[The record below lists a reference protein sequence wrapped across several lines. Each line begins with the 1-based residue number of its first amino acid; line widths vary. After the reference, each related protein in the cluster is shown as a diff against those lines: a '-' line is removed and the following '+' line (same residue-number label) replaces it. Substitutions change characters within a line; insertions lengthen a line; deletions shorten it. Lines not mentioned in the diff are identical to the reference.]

1 MKKRLLLVPIVLLVA
16 LALPVSALADG
27 YSGGRVIFGDDYTLE
42 SGEELDGD
50 LLVFGGNVT
59 LEQGSSVEGSVFV
72 LGGYVRVGGEV
83 EGDVGVLG
91 GNVILGSRSM
101 VDGDVTTLGGNLDRQ
116 PGAQVDGEVSS
127 TFGFGFDFEALESID
142 LSRISWV
149 PRWSPWVGI
158 VWFVFRILMLAALAA
173 LVAMLWPQPVER
185 TADAIASQ
193 PWLSGGIG
201 LLTIVVTP
209 LLLLLMIITLVL
221 IPVSVA
227 TVLLVFVAGVFGW
240 IALGTEIGRRLAGA
254 FKKEW
259 HPAAAGSVGT
269 LLLTFVVGGLGM
281 ISCFAK
287 LIPVLVACLGLG
299 AVLLTRFGSR
309 PYVRAETATAAEAKL
324 LEEAEPA
331 PEKKGK
337 KKS

>member
-27 YSGGRVIFGDDYTLE
+27 YSGGKVIFGDDYTLE

-59 LEQGSSVEGSVFV
+59 LEGGSLVDGSVFV
-72 LGGYVRVGGEV
+72 LGGNVNARGVID
-83 EGDVGVLG
+83 GDVGVLA
-91 GNVILGSRSM
+91 GNVVLGPRSI
-101 VDGDVTTLGGNLDRQ
+101 VEGDVSTLGGNLERMQ
-116 PGAQVDGEVSS
+116 GSHVDGEVNS
-127 TFGFGFDFEALESID
+127 TYGFGFDLDALESLD
-142 LSRISWV
+142 FSKISWV
-149 PRWSPWVGI
+149 PRWSPWIGI
-158 VWFVFRILMLAALAA
+158 VWFMFRTLMLAALAV
-173 LVAMLWPQPVER
+173 LVAMLWPKPVER

-193 PWLSGGIG
+193 PWISGGIG
-201 LLTIVVTP
+201 LLTLVVTP

-227 TVLLVFVAGVFGW
+227 AVLLVFVAGVFGW
-240 IALGTEIGRRLAGA
+240 IALGTEIGRRLGRA

-259 HPAAAGSVGT
+259 HPAAAASVGT
-269 LLLTFVVGGLGM
+269 LLLSFVIGGLGM

-287 LIPVLVACLGLG
+287 LIPVLVACVGLG
-299 AVLLTRFGSR
+299 AVFLTRFGSR
-309 PYVRAETATAAEAKL
+309 EYARAEITPASEAKQ
-324 LEEAEPA
+324 LEKAESA
-331 PEKKGK
+331 SEKKGK